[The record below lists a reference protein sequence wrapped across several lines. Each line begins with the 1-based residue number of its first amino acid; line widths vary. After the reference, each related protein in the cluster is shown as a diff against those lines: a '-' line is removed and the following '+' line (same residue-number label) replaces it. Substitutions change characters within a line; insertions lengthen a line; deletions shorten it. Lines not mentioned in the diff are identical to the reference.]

1 MFDPTIFDNLKVVFE
16 GKLYDVER
24 EAGILIV
31 GREDIIDLAG
41 YNRTFRMRVKPQDG
55 SCIAELQIS
64 SGLADFTG
72 ELRGIRIVDE
82 EPGAELQLTFELPG
96 EQAVHSHHVHEQLT
110 ALWAESADIIHERS
124 YQLEPYGDAT
134 TSISAEPADNGVY
147 RIRAKFRQKVNE
159 SHIDD
164 IDSLIDHVLKSI
176 EALES

>member
-24 EAGILIV
+24 EADMIIV

-41 YNRTFRMRVKPQDG
+41 YNRIFRMRMKPQAG

-64 SGLADFTG
+64 SGLPDFAG

-82 EPGAELQLTFELPG
+82 EPGALLQLVFELPG
-96 EQAVHSHHVHEQLT
+96 EQAVHSHRIHERLT
-110 ALWAESADIIHERS
+110 ALWADSADIVHERS
-124 YQLEPYGDAT
+124 YLLAPCSVAANT
-134 TSISAEPADNGVY
+134 TEPADNGTY
-147 RIRAKFRQKVNE
+147 RIQVKFRQKINE

-164 IDSLIDHVLKSI
+164 IDSLMDHVIRSI
-176 EALES
+176 ETLES